1 VYIVGHRNA
10 SSLDRYNDTVELAR
24 EVAMCSMG
32 PASEINLNGPQV
44 NTYEA
49 LKNDVAK
56 DYIEHHVVRVSGQ
69 LSLPFSQVHEELDV
83 VYHNIEPEIA
93 VYPCAPDDFQSK
105 SAGKKLVTN
114 EPTNFDDF
122 IFSRQVPSLSAQC
135 LPVLPISHYE
145 PPRAS
150 SSSGQF
156 ARASSSSDQPTRAS
170 SSSDQLTRASSSS
183 DQPPRIPPAT
193 SSNQLG
199 LQTPPITFRNQPLQ
213 NPLGIYNTPQRG
225 LGSFISIRLFQ
236 QDLLQ
241 VV

>member
-156 ARASSSSDQPTRAS
+156 ARASSSSDQPTR
-170 SSSDQLTRASSSS
+170 
-183 DQPPRIPPAT
+183 IPPAT

>member
-1 VYIVGHRNA
+1 MHILGHRNA
-10 SSLDRYNDTVELAR
+10 TSLDRYDDTIELAR
-24 EVAMCSMG
+24 EVAMRSMG

-56 DYIEHHVVRVSGQ
+56 DYIEHHVVRVPGQ
-69 LSLPFSQVHEELDV
+69 LSLPFSQVHEELGV

-114 EPTNFDDF
+114 ELANFDDF
-122 IFSRQVPSLSAQC
+122 IFSRQVPSSFAQHP
-135 LPVLPISHYE
+135 PVLPISHFE

-150 SSSGQF
+150 SSSGHF
-156 ARASSSSDQPTRAS
+156 AQASSLSNQAA
-170 SSSDQLTRASSSS
+170 Q
-183 DQPPRIPPAT
+183 IPPA
-193 SSNQLG
+193 SSFGQPG
-199 LQTPPITFRNQPLQ
+199 PQTPPITSHNQPLQ
-213 NPLGIYNTPQRG
+213 IPLGIYDTPQRG
-225 LGSFISIRLFQ
+225 PGSFIYIRLFQ